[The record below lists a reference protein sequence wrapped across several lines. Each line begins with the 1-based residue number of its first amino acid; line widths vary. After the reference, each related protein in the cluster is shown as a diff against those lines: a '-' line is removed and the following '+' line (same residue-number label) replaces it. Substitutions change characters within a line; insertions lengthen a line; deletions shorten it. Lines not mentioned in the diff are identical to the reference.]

1 MSDDWTSS
9 LSHNFQ
15 RIEANGFNDYDPAVG
30 DLETI
35 KFYDEFRTDEWE
47 QTSLVIEGDLGFAQL
62 TVAGSYYD
70 RETFY
75 QHDTQAYSAYFMY
88 TLGVYGGYSTY
99 DFGADPIGYLTND
112 QQNTSKTLEVR
123 LTNSTDKL
131 SWTAGMFYMDSDESW
146 DFYSVTDNYADSPA
160 FATWSAYAA
169 YDGVTIEPDAAWWYS
184 SQQTNRVDKAVFG
197 EIDYNLTD
205 RLSLLVGG
213 RWYEIDREIDYKVNR
228 PSGYWGFDYQAAYP
242 GQRQMVDDGFT
253 PKVGLQYDVSDN
265 VMVWTVYSEGYR
277 VGGTNRGRGIPTLP
291 LFYDSDLIENMEF
304 GLKSNWMD
312 DTVQLNATMYQM
324 EWNDMQLE
332 VTDPSFSIGQPWQ
345 AVVANLGDGT
355 VRGMDVSLT
364 AVLSDN
370 IQVGVNVTRIFNA
383 YVNPI
388 QTYPDDRFEG
398 GVAPLGLEAKESL
411 PMFAETSYSMYFEY
425 TDQMDL
431 FGTSGDGF
439 VRLQHSYEG
448 TSLNQLS
455 DGSAAPQQEQGNY
468 RLTDIVMGYDMGDWK
483 AQFSLNNLSD
493 ERGITYR
500 DSSDYDPFFG
510 RNSDSVVRPRNYNVS
525 LRRYF

>member
-1 MSDDWTSS
+1 
-9 LSHNFQ
+9 
-15 RIEANGFNDYDPAVG
+15 
-30 DLETI
+30 
-35 KFYDEFRTDEWE
+35 
-47 QTSLVIEGDLGFAQL
+47 
-62 TVAGSYYD
+62 
-70 RETFY
+70 
-75 QHDTQAYSAYFMY
+75 
-88 TLGVYGGYSTY
+88 
-99 DFGADPIGYLTND
+99 
-112 QQNTSKTLEVR
+112 
-123 LTNSTDKL
+123 
-131 SWTAGMFYMDSDESW
+131 
-146 DFYSVTDNYADSPA
+146 
-160 FATWSAYAA
+160 
-169 YDGVTIEPDAAWWYS
+169 
-184 SQQTNRVDKAVFG
+184 VDKAVFG

-228 PSGYWGFDYQAAYP
+228 PTGYWGFDYQAAYP
-242 GQRQMVDDGFT
+242 GQRQMLDDGFT

-277 VGGTNRGRGIPTLP
+277 VGGTNRGRGTPTLP

-312 DTVQLNATMYQM
+312 DTVQFNATMYQM

-332 VTDPSFSIGQPWQ
+332 VTDPSFSIGEPWQ

-355 VRGMDVSLT
+355 VRGMDASLT

-370 IQVGVNVTRIFNA
+370 IQVGVNITRIFNA

-388 QTYPDDRFEG
+388 LSYPDERFEG
-398 GVAPLGLEAKESL
+398 GVAPLGLESKEPL
-411 PMFAETSYSMYFEY
+411 PMFAGTSYSMYFEY

-439 VRLQHSYEG
+439 FRLQHSYDG
-448 TSLNQLS
+448 TSTNQIS
-455 DGSAAPQQEQGNY
+455 DGAADPKQEQGDY

-483 AQFSLNNLSD
+483 AQVSFNNISD

-500 DSSDYDPFFG
+500 DSTDYDPFFG

>member
-1 MSDDWTSS
+1 
-9 LSHNFQ
+9 
-15 RIEANGFNDYDPAVG
+15 
-30 DLETI
+30 
-35 KFYDEFRTDEWE
+35 
-47 QTSLVIEGDLGFAQL
+47 
-62 TVAGSYYD
+62 
-70 RETFY
+70 
-75 QHDTQAYSAYFMY
+75 
-88 TLGVYGGYSTY
+88 
-99 DFGADPIGYLTND
+99 
-112 QQNTSKTLEVR
+112 
-123 LTNSTDKL
+123 
-131 SWTAGMFYMDSDESW
+131 MFYMDSDESW
-146 DFYSVTDNYADSPA
+146 DFDSVTDNYADSPA

-169 YDGVTIEPDAAWWYS
+169 YDGVTIEPDASWWYS

-197 EIDYNLTD
+197 ELDYNLTD

-228 PSGYWGFDYQAAYP
+228 PTGYWGFDYQAAYP

-265 VMVWTVYSEGYR
+265 VMIWSVYSEGYR

-324 EWNDMQLE
+324 EWKDMQLE

-345 AVVANLGDGT
+345 AVVANLGDAT

-370 IQVGVNVTRIFNA
+370 IQAGLNVTRIFNA

-483 AQFSLNNLSD
+483 AQVSLNNLSD